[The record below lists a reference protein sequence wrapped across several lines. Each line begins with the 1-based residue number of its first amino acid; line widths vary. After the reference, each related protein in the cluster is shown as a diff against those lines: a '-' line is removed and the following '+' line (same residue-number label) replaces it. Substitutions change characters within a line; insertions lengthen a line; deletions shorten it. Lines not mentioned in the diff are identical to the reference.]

1 MGIEGKQSSSGP
13 VPARQTPKAAAT
25 GDRDTTAEPG
35 AASVAKTPRSDA
47 LREAWLVFEKEIA
60 GLRAVQGRL
69 GASFLEAVELLDAR
83 RGRVVVTGVGKSG
96 IVAKKIAATFTSTG
110 TPSFYLHPVEAA
122 HGDLGLLGRED
133 VLLVVSYSGAN
144 EEFEEVV
151 AAAVRMQLPI
161 VALTGNPG
169 SWIAH
174 ASRIVVDC
182 RVPEEACPL
191 NLAPTAS
198 TTATLAVGDALA
210 VALLQRRG
218 FRAEDFALVHP
229 SGVLGRRLLLTVGEV
244 MKRGDELPRVAPE
257 TKLRDALVVLME
269 KRLGCVFV
277 VDARERLLGI
287 ITDGDLKRILVR
299 DEGGLQRSVE
309 GVMVPRPKCIE
320 ATALVVQ
327 ALRRMEENPGGAI
340 TQLAVVDG
348 AGRLQGAIHMHDII
362 RLGLA
367 AAPPAERQAP
377 PAE

>member
-1 MGIEGKQSSSGP
+1 MGNEEKRLPSGQEPPRDLPRSSGGEP
-13 VPARQTPKAAAT
+13 RPAPQEHGRGAVVAGAAA
-25 GDRDTTAEPG
+25 APG
-35 AASVAKTPRSDA
+35 SDA

-60 GLRAVQGRL
+60 GLRAVQQRL
-69 GASFLEAVELLDAR
+69 GSSFLEAVELIDAC
-83 RGRVVVTGVGKSG
+83 RGRIVVTGVGKSG

-122 HGDLGLLGRED
+122 HGDLGLLAAED
-133 VLLVVSYSGAN
+133 VLLVVSYSGSN
-144 EEFEEVV
+144 EEFEEVLG
-151 AAAVRMQLPI
+151 AAARMRLPV

-218 FRAEDFALVHP
+218 FRAEDFAQVHP
-229 SGVLGRRLLLTVGEV
+229 SGVLGRRLLLTVGDV
-244 MKRGDELPRVAPE
+244 MKRGDDLPRVAPE
-257 TKLRDALVVLME
+257 TRLHDALVVVME

-277 VDARERLLGI
+277 VDQEERLQGI

-299 DEGGLQRSVE
+299 DEGGLQRCVK
-309 GVMVPRPKCIE
+309 GVMVPSPKCIE
-320 ATALVVQ
+320 PTALVVQ

-348 AGRLQGAIHMHDII
+348 EGKLQGAIHLHDII

-367 AAPPAERQAP
+367 AAPPS
-377 PAE
+377 